1 MAALKCEPGVHQRS
15 SSESQSN
22 NQTQI
27 YRRVPRAA
35 VHKKLKILS
44 NKSFTAILGVFRYTR
59 KFAMKLLVLLVL
71 LLSSIQSASASAEG
85 LLVKSVKGASG
96 TPYHIYEKND
106 LRIGWETKRPDKSNK
121 KIKLCIPAA
130 FTSTTGT
137 VVGVYAY
144 KGKVSNANR
153 VSKPIGG
160 AIQISGGKFKIFPSS
175 NGAVFTKDFLASV
188 EKSGSSLFQ
197 QFQLV
202 EKGIPA
208 KFKDKK
214 IFQMRAIAKFKD
226 DREAIVES
234 VDAINFKQFNSD
246 LASMGVE
253 DALYTDMGAWDE
265 GWYRDPKTSA
275 IVPMGN
281 DRSLTHKQTN
291 WVVFTGRK

>member
-1 MAALKCEPGVHQRS
+1 MKSIVLTGLLFL
-15 SSESQSN
+15 
-22 NQTQI
+22 
-27 YRRVPRAA
+27 VP
-35 VHKKLKILS
+35 
-44 NKSFTAILGVFRYTR
+44 
-59 KFAMKLLVLLVL
+59 VLLPT
-71 LLSSIQSASASAEG
+71 SALAEG
-85 LLVKSVKGASG
+85 LTIESVKGASG

-106 LRIGWETKRPDKSNK
+106 LRIGWEIKRPDKTNK

-130 FTSTTGT
+130 FTTTTGT

-144 KGKVSNANR
+144 KGKVGNANR

-160 AIQISGGKFKIFPSS
+160 ALQITNGKFKIFPSS
-175 NGAVFTKDFLASV
+175 NGACFTKEFLASV

-202 EKGIPA
+202 DKGTPA

-226 DREAIVES
+226 NREAVVES
-234 VDAINFKQFNSD
+234 VDAIDFKRFNGD
-246 LASMGVE
+246 LAAMGVE
-253 DALYTDMGAWDE
+253 DAMYTDMGAWDE

-275 IVPMGN
+275 LVPMGN

-291 WVVFTGRK
+291 WIVFTTGK